1 MNDTGILG
9 EKNSGDLK
17 KGRFYL
23 MDDLACLDKKK
34 KKKFELYDLRSLQ
47 FRWKLFQRENS
58 RLTHENSLQT
68 DENCVI

>member
-47 FRWKLFQRENS
+47 FRL
-58 RLTHENSLQT
+58 ENSLQT